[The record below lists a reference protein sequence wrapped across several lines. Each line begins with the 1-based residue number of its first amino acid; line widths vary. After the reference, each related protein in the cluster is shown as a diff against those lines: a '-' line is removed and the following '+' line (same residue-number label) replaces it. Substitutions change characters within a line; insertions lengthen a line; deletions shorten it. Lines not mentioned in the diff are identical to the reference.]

1 MQATV
6 KQYSQ
11 ALYEATKE
19 KSQSEVDIAIANFV
33 NILAQDGQLKWRQL
47 IVKSFE
53 EIYNQENKIIE
64 VEVTTCQKIDSHLRH
79 HLEQY
84 LGKKYM
90 AKKIIINEKIDKD
103 IQGGIILQVRDE
115 RLDGSIGCQL
125 AELKKRLKK

>member
-1 MQATV
+1 MRATV

-19 KSQSEVDIAIANFV
+19 KSQSEVDMTIANFV

-64 VEVTTCQKIDSHLRH
+64 VEVTTCQKTNSYLRH

-84 LGKKYM
+84 LSKKYM

-115 RLDGSIGCQL
+115 RLDGSIRCQL